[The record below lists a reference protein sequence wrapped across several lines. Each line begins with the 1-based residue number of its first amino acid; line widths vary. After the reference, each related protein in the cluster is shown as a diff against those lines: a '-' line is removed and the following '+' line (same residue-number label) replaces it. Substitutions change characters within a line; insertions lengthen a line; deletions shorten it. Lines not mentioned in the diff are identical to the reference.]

1 MNAANEH
8 RMNAAKG
15 RQGPNVT
22 RKAEAARRER
32 EAKLA
37 EALRRNLDRR
47 KARRRGQADGQADGE
62 PEQKD

>member
-1 MNAANEH
+1 MSTANER
-8 RMNAAKG
+8 RMNAARG

-22 RKAEAARRER
+22 SKAEAARQER

-37 EALRRNLDRR
+37 EALRRNLNRR
-47 KARRRGQADGQADGE
+47 KARQRGQADGE

>member
-1 MNAANEH
+1 
-8 RMNAAKG
+8 MNAAKG

-22 RKAEAARRER
+22 SKAEAARRAR

-37 EALRRNLDRR
+37 EALRENLNRR
-47 KARRRGQADGQADGE
+47 KARQRGQADGE

>member
-1 MNAANEH
+1 MSTANEH
-8 RMNAAKG
+8 PMNAAKG

-22 RKAEAARRER
+22 SKAEAARRER

-37 EALRRNLDRR
+37 EALRRNLNRR
-47 KARRRGQADGQADGE
+47 KARQRGQAGGE

>member
-1 MNAANEH
+1 
-8 RMNAAKG
+8 MNAAKD

-22 RKAEAARRER
+22 SKAEAAREQR

-37 EALRRNLDRR
+37 EALRENLNRR
-47 KARRRGQADGQADGE
+47 KAQRRGQADGE